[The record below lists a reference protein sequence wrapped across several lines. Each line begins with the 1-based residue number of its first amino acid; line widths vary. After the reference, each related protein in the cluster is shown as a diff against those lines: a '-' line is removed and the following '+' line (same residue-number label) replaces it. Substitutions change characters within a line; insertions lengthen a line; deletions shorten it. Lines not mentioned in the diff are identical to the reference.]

1 MNQTAKTKVIAYYRV
16 STQEQGKSGLGL
28 DAQRYAVETFCQTNT
43 LEIIETFSEVG
54 SGSSLIGRP
63 TMQDAIKLSKKLK
76 APIVVAKGD
85 RAFRK
90 ESDRLN
96 VKESGVKIINVALG
110 INPDEVLEGIHGI
123 FAERERKLISQRTSD
138 ALKQK
143 IEREGK
149 ENWWGHKTAAKARA
163 NGNKSLTANANA
175 FAEKMRVTIQ
185 ALRGTDK
192 KKKSFNGIAKA
203 LNDNGSKTARGK
215 EWTAQQVINIA
226 KRLEID

>member
-1 MNQTAKTKVIAYYRV
+1 
-16 STQEQGKSGLGL
+16 LGL
-28 DAQRYAVETFCQTNT
+28 DAQRHTVETFCQKNN
-43 LEIIETFSEVG
+43 LEIFQTFSEVG

-63 TMQDAIKLSKKLK
+63 TMQAAIKLSKKLK

-123 FAERERKLISQRTSD
+123 FAERERKLISERTSN

-149 ENWWGHKTAAKARA
+149 ENWWGHKTAAQARE
-163 NGNKSLTANANA
+163 NGNKSLTANADA
-175 FAEKMRVTIQ
+175 FAQKMRVTIQ

-192 KKKSFNGIAKA
+192 KKKSFNAIAKD
-203 LNDNGSKTARGK
+203 LNDTGSKTARGK
-215 EWTAQQVINIA
+215 EWTAQQVINVA
-226 KRLEID
+226 ERLKID

>member
-1 MNQTAKTKVIAYYRV
+1 MNQTTITKVIAYYHV

-28 DAQRYAVETFCQTNT
+28 DAQRYAVETFCRTNSF
-43 LEIIETFSEVG
+43 EIVETFSEVG

-76 APIVVAKGD
+76 APIIVAKGD

-96 VKESGVKIINVALG
+96 VKESGVTIINVALG
-110 INPDEVLEGIHGI
+110 INPDEVLESIHGI

-143 IEREGK
+143 VEREGK
-149 ENWWGHKTAAKARA
+149 ENWWGYKTAAQARA
-163 NGNKSLTANANA
+163 NGNKSLVVNANA

-185 ALRGTDK
+185 ALRGADK
-192 KKKSFNGIAKA
+192 KKKPFNAIAKA

-226 KRLEID
+226 KRLGID

>member
-1 MNQTAKTKVIAYYRV
+1 M
-16 STQEQGKSGLGL
+16 GL
-28 DAQRYAVETFCQTNT
+28 DAQRHSVETFCKTNN
-43 LEIIETFSEVG
+43 LEIIENFSEVG

-63 TMQDAIKLSKKLK
+63 TMQAAIKLSKKLK
-76 APIVVAKGD
+76 APIVVSKGD

-96 VKESGVKIINVALG
+96 VKESGVKIINVTLG

-149 ENWWGHKTAAKARA
+149 ENWWGHKTATQARA
-163 NGNKSLTANANA
+163 NGNKSLTANANT

-192 KKKSFNGIAKA
+192 KKNHLMLLLKP
-203 LNDNGSKTARGK
+203 
-215 EWTAQQVINIA
+215 
-226 KRLEID
+226 

>member
-1 MNQTAKTKVIAYYRV
+1 MTDKTKTKVIAYYRV

-28 DAQRYAVETFCQTNT
+28 DAQRYAIETFCQTNHF
-43 LEIIETFSEVG
+43 EIVETFSEVG
-54 SGSSLIGRP
+54 SGSSLVGRP
-63 TMQDAIKLSKKLK
+63 TMQTAIKLSKKIK

-110 INPDEVLEGIHGI
+110 INPDETLEGLHGI

-143 IEREGK
+143 IKHEGK
-149 ENWWGHKTAAKARA
+149 DNWWGHKTAPQARA
-163 NGNKSLTANANA
+163 NGNATQSANSFA
-175 FAEKMRVTIQ
+175 FAEKMRVTIE
-185 ALRGTDK
+185 ALRGPGSS
-192 KKKSFNGIAKA
+192 KKSFNAIARA
-203 LNDNGSKTARGK
+203 LNDSGSKTARSK

-226 KRLEID
+226 NRLKIE